1 MIDLALNLYKP
12 VIEII
17 ILTVVIYNL
26 IGFLSKTR
34 ALPVVVGYCVLLVL
48 TILATVFQFE
58 VLNWLFRT
66 FFAISAFAL
75 VVILQPELR
84 RLLAEIG
91 SLPMIT
97 NAREQRQ
104 NIEEIVDA
112 VENMS
117 SARIGALI
125 AIENSVSLVE
135 YVQNPVQVDCLITTE
150 MLESIFFPNNVI
162 HDGAV
167 IVKGDRILYAACI
180 LPLTRREDLAKSLGT
195 RHRAAIGLSEE
206 TDAVVIVV
214 SEETGNISY
223 AYKGELVR
231 NISIEQLRDFLTTH
245 FVKPH
250 ETNKILRW
258 LRIKIKHSLGLGKKS
273 K

>member
-1 MIDLALNLYKP
+1 MIEVALKLYKP

-34 ALPVVVGYCVLLVL
+34 ALPVVVGFCVLLVL

-97 NAREQRQ
+97 NNREQRQ
-104 NIEEIVDA
+104 NIEEIIDA

-125 AIENSVSLVE
+125 AIENTVSLVE
-135 YVQNPVQVDCLITTE
+135 YVQNPVKVDCLITTE
-150 MLESIFFPNNVI
+150 MLEAIFFPNNVI

-223 AYKGELVR
+223 AYKGDLVR
-231 NISIEQLRDFLTTH
+231 NITIEQLRDFLTTR
-245 FVKPH
+245 FLKPH
-250 ETNKILRW
+250 ETNRILRW
-258 LRIKIKHSLGLGKKS
+258 LRMRLKQFLGLSRK
-273 K
+273 